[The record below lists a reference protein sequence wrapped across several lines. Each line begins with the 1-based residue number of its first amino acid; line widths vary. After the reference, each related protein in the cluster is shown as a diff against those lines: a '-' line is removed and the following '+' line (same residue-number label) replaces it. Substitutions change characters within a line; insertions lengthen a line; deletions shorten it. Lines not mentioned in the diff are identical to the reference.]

1 VHPAVLE
8 NYLDQ
13 KSIDGLKQ
21 TMEDALEK
29 EDVDLRS
36 SETAV
41 LKFLESRLT
50 KKAA

>member
-1 VHPAVLE
+1 VLE

-13 KSIDGLKQ
+13 RSIDGLKAM
-21 TMEDALEK
+21 TEEALEQ

-36 SETAV
+36 SEAAV
-41 LKFLESRLT
+41 LKFLESQLA